1 MRETAAVSG
10 WLLPEAK
17 GGGRE
22 MEKSLP
28 PVFTSYLF
36 AVLLTIVFAVL
47 VNALM
52 YFRLKKIDMI
62 ESLKSVE

>member
-1 MRETAAVSG
+1 
-10 WLLPEAK
+10 
-17 GGGRE
+17 
-22 MEKSLP
+22 MEKSLPP